1 MKYIILYLILIN
13 AVSFL
18 LMIVDKYKAKRNLW
32 RIPERTLFLLASL
45 GGSIGILAGI
55 HLIRHKSKHLS
66 FTIGVPVILGLQ
78 LIAGIILHQ
87 RFFS

>member
-18 LMIVDKYKAKRNLW
+18 PMIVDKYKAKRNLW